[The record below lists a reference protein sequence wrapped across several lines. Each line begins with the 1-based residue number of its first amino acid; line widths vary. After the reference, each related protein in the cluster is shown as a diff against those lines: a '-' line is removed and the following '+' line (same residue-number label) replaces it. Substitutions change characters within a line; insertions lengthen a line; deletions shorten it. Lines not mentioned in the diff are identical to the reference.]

1 MARLSTLLTSVLA
14 LSGTSL
20 ASAVFD
26 LLPSNF
32 DDIVL
37 TSGKPA
43 LVEFFAPWCGHCKT
57 LAPIYEELATS
68 YESSKSKVSIA
79 KVDADE
85 HKELGRRFGV
95 QGFPTLKWFDGKS
108 DKPEDYKGGRD
119 LESLTA
125 FVQEKTG
132 IKPKGAKKTQSH
144 VEMLND
150 QTFKTQVGSDKD
162 VLVAFTAPWCGHC
175 KSLAPTWETLA
186 ADFAAEPTVLIARID
201 AEAENAKATAK
212 DQGVTSY
219 PTIKYFPKGSKEAIP
234 YTGGRSEDDLI
245 SFMNEKAGTHRVS
258 GGGLDAM
265 AGTIAALDSIVAK
278 FTGGEAIATVGKEAS
293 AAAQG
298 LKDKYAEYYVKVFGK
313 VEQNQGYVEKE
324 LNRISGLLKK
334 GGLAPEK
341 IDDLTS
347 RSNILRKFKAVAQ
360 GKEEL

>member
-1 MARLSTLLTSVLA
+1 
-14 LSGTSL
+14 
-20 ASAVFD
+20 
-26 LLPSNF
+26 
-32 DDIVL
+32 
-37 TSGKPA
+37 
-43 LVEFFAPWCGHCKT
+43 T
-57 LAPIYEELATS
+57 LAPIYEELAIS

-150 QTFKTQVGSDKD
+150 RTFKTQ
-162 VLVAFTAPWCGHC
+162 
-175 KSLAPTWETLA
+175 SLAPTWETLA
-186 ADFAAEPTVLIARID
+186 ADFAAEPTVLIAKVD

-324 LNRISGLLKK
+324 LNRIGGLLKK